1 MGGGVCRAEVLY
13 RIREGCHV
21 VVVVCQS
28 HAVSVIT
35 RRDGG
40 KRRNLDCVLPEALE
54 SGKVD
59 GVAGVVAS

>member
-1 MGGGVCRAEVLY
+1 MYEFIAVTDFVTMAY
-13 RIREGCHV
+13 DN
-21 VVVVCQS
+21 
-28 HAVSVIT
+28 AVSVIT
-35 RRDGG
+35 RRDGS